1 MAAGNVLARLAVE
14 AGFLRPDDARAF
26 DRTGIKAAKL
36 IEEFLA
42 RGITDDQIAL
52 LLACALALPFA
63 PVDRVTVDTDVLDII
78 PEDIQLRY
86 HVLPLR
92 ETPEAVY
99 VAMMPERSAA
109 ISKFLTVL
117 LGRPVLPVAASAAAI
132 ERARAIHAGRRQR
145 PTNAMAV
152 DSVDLDLPVSAY
164 EIFPNLV
171 GSGRVH

>member
-1 MAAGNVLARLAVE
+1 LAVE
-14 AGFLRPDDARAF
+14 AGFLQADDARALNQT
-26 DRTGIKAAKL
+26 DYKAAKL

-63 PVDRVTVDTDVLDII
+63 PVDRVVVDPEVIGCI
-78 PEDIQLRY
+78 PEDVQLRY

-92 ETPEAVY
+92 ETPSALY

-109 ISKFLTVL
+109 ISKFLTTL
-117 LGRPVLPVAASAAAI
+117 LRRPVLPVAASAAAI

-145 PTNAMAV
+145 PTNAMSV
-152 DSVDLDLPVSAY
+152 DAVDLDMPVSAY
-164 EIFPNLV
+164 EIFPSMV